1 MKTSEWKRPIYF
13 AVTCSDDSKLGL
25 DDYMIM
31 EGLAFKLVPQKR
43 KGRLEFVNEKA
54 MVEQLFNANPSA
66 YSKTYKPGFRFRGL
80 NDSTIYFD
88 DNHVRLTQNYRNSFL
103 RLALHYMNNKQDY
116 AKVIQVL
123 DKMEEIMPY
132 KVIRMDPR
140 LMFDLASIYYG
151 AGGMKQYTKLA
162 LEIEKYAWAKME
174 TDPTDVQSYYNP
186 YRMLL
191 DTYENLG
198 QFNKAL
204 EVVNRLKVYF
214 PNDPTINDMIQK
226 YTAMSKN
233 PKTDNPSLPGIDT
246 TKK

>member
-1 MKTSEWKRPIYF
+1 
-13 AVTCSDDSKLGL
+13 
-25 DDYMIM
+25 
-31 EGLAFKLVPQKR
+31 
-43 KGRLEFVNEKA
+43 
-54 MVEQLFNANPSA
+54 
-66 YSKTYKPGFRFRGL
+66 
-80 NDSTIYFD
+80 
-88 DNHVRLTQNYRNSFL
+88 
-103 RLALHYMNNKQDY
+103 MNNKQDY